1 MDSKKQQQNL
11 NNFVAKKECGGLN
24 IEGDADISPLF
35 DNNDIT
41 IKSNTGDATLIASI
55 RFFDKVNIMSIQ
67 INGVTPGTNPSIMK
81 CYVNKLDID
90 FSDVNDMP
98 PTQQFDLNKEINKQM
113 KVNIPKWRNVTEL
126 TLYFENEEA
135 DYLEIKGIEFYGTA
149 GSFDMNIGELKKS
162 EDENY
167 VPIKG
172 NAVTESVFNLSK
184 GETIENF
191 INKNKDKNVFV
202 DFHAKWCGPCKQLGP
217 VLSQKAAEI
226 GALVLKV
233 DVDQHQDI
241 AKDNGISSIPVVVLY
256 KKGVKTQSMVG
267 FNQEKLDQMINLA
280 RE

>member
-1 MDSKKQQQNL
+1 MQKQSVLL
-11 NNFVAKKECGGLN
+11 NGLVAKNESGGLN
-24 IEGDADISPLF
+24 IEGEADISSLF
-35 DNNDIT
+35 DKNGIS
-41 IKSNTGDATLIASI
+41 IKSNSGDATLITYIKFKERA
-55 RFFDKVNIMSIQ
+55 NILNLQ
-67 INGVTPGTNPSIMK
+67 INGVSKETNPSLVK
-81 CYVNKLDID
+81 CYINRIDID
-90 FSDVNDMP
+90 FSDVNDIK
-98 PTQQFDLNKEINKQM
+98 PTQQFDLTKEINKQM

-149 GSFDMNIGELKKS
+149 GSFDMNVGELKKS
-162 EDENY
+162 KDENY

-241 AKDNGISSIPVVVLY
+241 AKDNGITSIPVVVLY